1 MSTHV
6 TPDNGNFVINST
18 NDIDVNNPNPIESA
32 LHVKGAAYISAN
44 LYIGG
49 TALINGDVVS
59 LGNAGGSVAL
69 NGNIS
74 SNVLPQTT
82 DTFNLGS
89 NNLFWNKTYTNSI
102 SISSNTTTDFSSQQS
117 VIEIDATTSASQ
129 TLADGENGD
138 IKIVVTTQSPVSTVV
153 LSPTNA
159 NGFSTI
165 SFTNAGD
172 TATML
177 FVNGAWN
184 IVSNFRASVS

>member
-32 LHVKGAAYISAN
+32 LYVKGAAYISAN

-59 LGNAGGSVAL
+59 LGNAGGSVAI
-69 NGNIS
+69 NGNIRS
-74 SNVLPQTT
+74 DVLPQST

-89 NNLFWNKTYTNSI
+89 NNLFWNKTYTNAI
-102 SISSNTTTDFSSQQS
+102 SISSSTTTDFSTNNS

-138 IKIVVTTQSPVSTVV
+138 VKIVVTTQTPTSAVV
-153 LSPTNA
+153 VTPTNA

>member
-1 MSTHV
+1 MY
-6 TPDNGNFVINST
+6 
-18 NDIDVNNPNPIESA
+18 
-32 LHVKGAAYISAN
+32 VKGATYISAN

-59 LGNAGGSVAL
+59 LGNAGGSVAI
-69 NGNIS
+69 NGNIRS
-74 SNVLPQTT
+74 DVLPQTN
-82 DTFNLGS
+82 DSFNLGS
-89 NNLFWNKTYTNSI
+89 NNLFWNKTYTNAI
-102 SISSNTTTDFSSQQS
+102 SISSSTTTDFSSNNS
-117 VIEIDATTSASQ
+117 VIEIDTTTSASQ

-138 IKIVVTTQSPVSTVV
+138 VKVVVATQTPTATVVVT
-153 LSPTNA
+153 PTNA

-172 TATML
+172 TVTML